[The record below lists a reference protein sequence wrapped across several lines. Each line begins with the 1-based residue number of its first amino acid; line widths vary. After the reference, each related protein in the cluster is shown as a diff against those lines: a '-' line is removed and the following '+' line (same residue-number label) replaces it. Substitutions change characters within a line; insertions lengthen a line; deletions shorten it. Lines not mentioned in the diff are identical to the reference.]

1 MATQNSMMLAER
13 TDELLNRGRSQGF
26 LSTEEVA
33 SLLQEGDLSAA
44 EIEEFYAA
52 LEEEEITLVDGEAG
66 GGQTTVAAVHVTE
79 APAVQIAHAVATGD
93 SIRMY
98 LAEIGRVPLL
108 THADEIRL
116 AKGIAR
122 GCKRSK
128 DRLVE
133 ANLRLVVSIAK
144 KYRNRG
150 VSFLDLIQ
158 EGNLG
163 LIRAAEKFDH
173 SKGYK
178 FSTYATWWIRQAV
191 TRAVADHARTVRL
204 PAHVVD
210 ALYRLRRAENALSIE
225 LGRDATEEEIV
236 ERLGV
241 KPEEARRLREV
252 SQPISSINAKINADE
267 GSELGELLSDERSG
281 DDYARVEVGQW
292 ERALVEAVRS
302 LPEREARIIEMRHG
316 LDGRET
322 LTLREV
328 SEELGISQERARQ
341 VEIKALRTIR
351 TGRYASTLRRAL
363 SEAV

>member
-1 MATQNSMMLAER
+1 VRGGRLLDAGEEKALAR
-13 TDELLNRGRSQGF
+13 
-26 LSTEEVA
+26 
-33 SLLQEGDLSAA
+33 
-44 EIEEFYAA
+44 
-52 LEEEEITLVDGEAG
+52 
-66 GGQTTVAAVHVTE
+66 H
-79 APAVQIAHAVATGD
+79 
-93 SIRMY
+93 
-98 LAEIGRVPLL
+98 
-108 THADEIRL
+108 
-116 AKGIAR
+116 AR
-122 GCKRSK
+122 GGDMRARQKLIES
-128 DRLVE
+128 
-133 ANLRLVVSIAK
+133 NLRLVISIAK
-144 KYRNRG
+144 KYRGRG
-150 VSFLDLIQ
+150 VPFEDLIQ
-158 EGNLG
+158 EGNAG
-163 LIRAAEKFDH
+163 LIRAVEKFDPEM
-173 SKGYK
+173 GNR

-191 TRAVADHARTVRL
+191 TRAVADQARAVRL

-225 LGRDATEEEIV
+225 LGRDATEEELV

-267 GSELGELLSDERSG
+267 GSEFGELLPDERSG

-316 LDGRET
+316 LDGSET

>member
-1 MATQNSMMLAER
+1 MMEAQDVLTQ
-13 TDELLNRGRSQGF
+13 
-26 LSTEEVA
+26 
-33 SLLQEGDLSAA
+33 
-44 EIEEFYAA
+44 
-52 LEEEEITLVDGEAG
+52 
-66 GGQTTVAAVHVTE
+66 
-79 APAVQIAHAVATGD
+79 
-93 SIRMY
+93 Y
-98 LAEIGRVPLL
+98 LGRVRGGRLL
-108 THADEIRL
+108 DAGEEKAL
-116 AKGIAR
+116 ARQAR
-122 GCKRSK
+122 GGDMRARQKLIES
-128 DRLVE
+128 
-133 ANLRLVVSIAK
+133 NLRLVISIAK
-144 KYRNRG
+144 KYRGRG
-150 VSFLDLIQ
+150 VLFEDLIQ
-158 EGNLG
+158 EGNAG
-163 LIRAAEKFDH
+163 LIRAVEKFDPEM
-173 SKGYK
+173 GNR

-225 LGRDATEEEIV
+225 LGRDATEEELV

-252 SQPISSINAKINADE
+252 SQPISSINVKINADE
-267 GSELGELLSDERSG
+267 GSELGELLPDERSG

-316 LDGRET
+316 LDGSET

>member
-1 MATQNSMMLAER
+1 MMEAQDVLTQYLSKVRGGRLLDAGEEKALAR
-13 TDELLNRGRSQGF
+13 
-26 LSTEEVA
+26 
-33 SLLQEGDLSAA
+33 
-44 EIEEFYAA
+44 
-52 LEEEEITLVDGEAG
+52 
-66 GGQTTVAAVHVTE
+66 H
-79 APAVQIAHAVATGD
+79 
-93 SIRMY
+93 
-98 LAEIGRVPLL
+98 
-108 THADEIRL
+108 
-116 AKGIAR
+116 AR
-122 GCKRSK
+122 GGDMRARQKLIES
-128 DRLVE
+128 
-133 ANLRLVVSIAK
+133 NLRLVISIAK
-144 KYRNRG
+144 KYRGRG
-150 VSFLDLIQ
+150 VPFEDLIQ
-158 EGNLG
+158 EGNAG
-163 LIRAAEKFDH
+163 LIRAVEKFDPEM
-173 SKGYK
+173 GNR

-191 TRAVADHARTVRL
+191 TRAVADQARAVRL

-225 LGRDATEEEIV
+225 LGRDATEGELV
-236 ERLGV
+236 ERFGV

-267 GSELGELLSDERSG
+267 GSEFGELLPDERSG

-316 LDGRET
+316 LDGSET

>member
-1 MATQNSMMLAER
+1 MMEAQDVLTQ
-13 TDELLNRGRSQGF
+13 
-26 LSTEEVA
+26 
-33 SLLQEGDLSAA
+33 
-44 EIEEFYAA
+44 
-52 LEEEEITLVDGEAG
+52 
-66 GGQTTVAAVHVTE
+66 
-79 APAVQIAHAVATGD
+79 
-93 SIRMY
+93 Y
-98 LAEIGRVPLL
+98 LGRVRGGRLL
-108 THADEIRL
+108 DASEEKAL
-116 AKGIAR
+116 ARRVRGGDMRAR
-122 GCKRSK
+122 QKLIES
-128 DRLVE
+128 
-133 ANLRLVVSIAK
+133 NLRLVISIAK
-144 KYRNRG
+144 KYRGRG
-150 VSFLDLIQ
+150 VPFEDLIQ
-158 EGNLG
+158 EGNAG
-163 LIRAAEKFDH
+163 LIRAVEKFDPEM
-173 SKGYK
+173 GNR

-252 SQPISSINAKINADE
+252 SQPISSINAKINAEE
-267 GSELGELLSDERSG
+267 GSEFGELLPDERSG

-292 ERALVEAVRS
+292 ELALVEAVRS

-316 LDGRET
+316 LDGSET

>member
-1 MATQNSMMLAER
+1 MMEAQDVLTQ
-13 TDELLNRGRSQGF
+13 
-26 LSTEEVA
+26 
-33 SLLQEGDLSAA
+33 
-44 EIEEFYAA
+44 
-52 LEEEEITLVDGEAG
+52 
-66 GGQTTVAAVHVTE
+66 
-79 APAVQIAHAVATGD
+79 
-93 SIRMY
+93 Y
-98 LAEIGRVPLL
+98 LGRVRGGRLL
-108 THADEIRL
+108 DAGEEKAL
-116 AKGIAR
+116 ARRVRGGDMKAR
-122 GCKRSK
+122 QKLIES
-128 DRLVE
+128 
-133 ANLRLVVSIAK
+133 NLRLVISIAK
-144 KYRNRG
+144 KYRGRG
-150 VSFLDLIQ
+150 VPFEDLIQ
-158 EGNLG
+158 EGNAG
-163 LIRAAEKFDH
+163 LIRAVEKFDPEM
-173 SKGYK
+173 GNR

-225 LGRDATEEEIV
+225 LGRDATEEELV

-252 SQPISSINAKINADE
+252 SQPISSINAKINAEE
-267 GSELGELLSDERSG
+267 GSEFGELLPDERSG

-292 ERALVEAVRS
+292 ELALVEAVRS

-316 LDGRET
+316 LDGSET

-351 TGRYASTLRRAL
+351 TGRHASTLRRAL

>member
-1 MATQNSMMLAER
+1 MMEAQDVLTQ
-13 TDELLNRGRSQGF
+13 
-26 LSTEEVA
+26 
-33 SLLQEGDLSAA
+33 
-44 EIEEFYAA
+44 
-52 LEEEEITLVDGEAG
+52 
-66 GGQTTVAAVHVTE
+66 
-79 APAVQIAHAVATGD
+79 
-93 SIRMY
+93 Y
-98 LAEIGRVPLL
+98 LGRVRGGRLL
-108 THADEIRL
+108 DAGEEKAL
-116 AKGIAR
+116 ARRVRGGDMKAR
-122 GCKRSK
+122 QKLIES
-128 DRLVE
+128 
-133 ANLRLVVSIAK
+133 NLRLVISIAK
-144 KYRNRG
+144 KYRGRG
-150 VSFLDLIQ
+150 VPFEDLIQ
-158 EGNLG
+158 EGNAG
-163 LIRAAEKFDH
+163 LIRAVEKFDPEM
-173 SKGYK
+173 GNR

-225 LGRDATEEEIV
+225 LGRDATEEELV

-267 GSELGELLSDERSG
+267 GSEFGELLPDERSG

-292 ERALVEAVRS
+292 ELALVEAVRS

-316 LDGRET
+316 LDGSET

>member
-1 MATQNSMMLAER
+1 MMEAQDVLTQ
-13 TDELLNRGRSQGF
+13 
-26 LSTEEVA
+26 
-33 SLLQEGDLSAA
+33 
-44 EIEEFYAA
+44 
-52 LEEEEITLVDGEAG
+52 
-66 GGQTTVAAVHVTE
+66 
-79 APAVQIAHAVATGD
+79 
-93 SIRMY
+93 Y
-98 LAEIGRVPLL
+98 LGRVRGGRLL
-108 THADEIRL
+108 DAGEEKAL
-116 AKGIAR
+116 ARRAR
-122 GCKRSK
+122 GGDMKARRKLIES
-128 DRLVE
+128 
-133 ANLRLVVSIAK
+133 NLRLVISIAK
-144 KYRNRG
+144 KYRGRG
-150 VSFLDLIQ
+150 VLFEDLIQ
-158 EGNLG
+158 EGNAG
-163 LIRAAEKFDH
+163 LIRAVEKFDPEM
-173 SKGYK
+173 GNR

-225 LGRDATEEEIV
+225 LGRDATEEELV

-252 SQPISSINAKINADE
+252 SQPISSINAKINAEE
-267 GSELGELLSDERSG
+267 GSEFGELLPDERSG

-292 ERALVEAVRS
+292 ERVLVEAVRS

-316 LDGRET
+316 LDGSET

-351 TGRYASTLRRAL
+351 TGRYASSLRRAL

>member
-1 MATQNSMMLAER
+1 MMEAQDVLTQYLSKVRGGRLLDAGEEKALAR
-13 TDELLNRGRSQGF
+13 
-26 LSTEEVA
+26 
-33 SLLQEGDLSAA
+33 
-44 EIEEFYAA
+44 
-52 LEEEEITLVDGEAG
+52 
-66 GGQTTVAAVHVTE
+66 H
-79 APAVQIAHAVATGD
+79 
-93 SIRMY
+93 
-98 LAEIGRVPLL
+98 
-108 THADEIRL
+108 
-116 AKGIAR
+116 AR
-122 GCKRSK
+122 GGDMRARQKLIES
-128 DRLVE
+128 
-133 ANLRLVVSIAK
+133 NLRLVISIAK
-144 KYRNRG
+144 KYRGRG
-150 VSFLDLIQ
+150 VPFEDLIQ
-158 EGNLG
+158 EGNAG
-163 LIRAAEKFDH
+163 LIRAVEKFDPEM
-173 SKGYK
+173 GNR

-225 LGRDATEEEIV
+225 LGRDATEGELV

-267 GSELGELLSDERSG
+267 GSEFGELLPDERSG

-292 ERALVEAVRS
+292 EQALVEAVRS

-316 LDGRET
+316 LDGSET

>member
-1 MATQNSMMLAER
+1 MEAQDVLTQ
-13 TDELLNRGRSQGF
+13 
-26 LSTEEVA
+26 
-33 SLLQEGDLSAA
+33 
-44 EIEEFYAA
+44 
-52 LEEEEITLVDGEAG
+52 
-66 GGQTTVAAVHVTE
+66 
-79 APAVQIAHAVATGD
+79 
-93 SIRMY
+93 Y
-98 LAEIGRVPLL
+98 LGRVRGGRLL
-108 THADEIRL
+108 DAGEEKAL
-116 AKGIAR
+116 ARRAR
-122 GCKRSK
+122 GGDMRARQKLIES
-128 DRLVE
+128 
-133 ANLRLVVSIAK
+133 NLRLVISIAK
-144 KYRNRG
+144 KYRGRG
-150 VSFLDLIQ
+150 VPFEDLIQ
-158 EGNLG
+158 EGNAG
-163 LIRAAEKFDH
+163 LIRAVEKFDPEM
-173 SKGYK
+173 GNR

-236 ERLGV
+236 ESLGV

-252 SQPISSINAKINADE
+252 SQPISSINAKINAEE
-267 GSELGELLSDERSG
+267 GSEFGELLPDERSG

-292 ERALVEAVRS
+292 ELALVEAVRS

-316 LDGRET
+316 LDGSET

>member
-1 MATQNSMMLAER
+1 MMEAQDVLTQ
-13 TDELLNRGRSQGF
+13 
-26 LSTEEVA
+26 
-33 SLLQEGDLSAA
+33 
-44 EIEEFYAA
+44 
-52 LEEEEITLVDGEAG
+52 
-66 GGQTTVAAVHVTE
+66 
-79 APAVQIAHAVATGD
+79 
-93 SIRMY
+93 Y
-98 LAEIGRVPLL
+98 LGRVRGGRLL
-108 THADEIRL
+108 DANEEKVLSRR
-116 AKGIAR
+116 AR
-122 GCKRSK
+122 GGDMTARQKLIES
-128 DRLVE
+128 
-133 ANLRLVVSIAK
+133 NLRLVISIAK
-144 KYRNRG
+144 KYRGRG
-150 VSFLDLIQ
+150 VAFEDLIQ
-158 EGNLG
+158 EGNAG
-163 LIRAAEKFDH
+163 LIRAVEKFDPEM
-173 SKGYK
+173 GNR

-210 ALYRLRRAENALSIE
+210 ALYRLRRAENALSVE
-225 LGRDATEEEIV
+225 LGRDATEEELV

-267 GSELGELLSDERSG
+267 GSEFGELLPDERSG
-281 DDYARVEVGQW
+281 EDYARVEVGQW
-292 ERALVEAVRS
+292 ELALVEAVRS

-316 LDGRET
+316 LDGNET